1 MKAGPLIYTY
11 AVFPLR
17 IKIHYTVWVLTS
29 IKRLFAYVLYLENF
43 ADLLLIY
50 RLETQY

>member
-11 AVFPLR
+11 AVFPPR

-29 IKRLFAYVLYLENF
+29 IKRWFDVLYLENF

>member
-1 MKAGPLIYTY
+1 MKAGPLIYIPMQF
-11 AVFPLR
+11 FPLR

-29 IKRLFAYVLYLENF
+29 IKRWFAYVLYLENF

-50 RLETQY
+50 RLET

>member
-29 IKRLFAYVLYLENF
+29 IRWFAYVQYLENPF